1 MKAQYVNS
9 YNTLATTVLALPLPF
24 LSDNRTSSCCV
35 GEEGGSSGGT
45 PSGSVP
51 SVGAADSCLTFC
63 TSYSMINHNIH
74 VHEVSMLDVVIVLY

>member
-9 YNTLATTVLALPLPF
+9 CNTLATTVLALPLLVDLF
-24 LSDNRTSSCCV
+24 LFPVTTVLTSSCCV
-35 GEEGGSSGGT
+35 GEERGSSGGT

-51 SVGAADSCLTFC
+51 SVVAADSCLTFC

-74 VHEVSMLDVVIVLY
+74 VHVHVCT